1 VAAVPS
7 PAYVTL
13 VADTD
18 TTVELSSNA
27 GAVEVSLIANAATTV
42 FNTTNTAIASSS
54 PVNGQHVVTA
64 SLPSKTVKDESGGN
78 TTVVHLRSSGTPTV
92 CVAGL

>member
-1 VAAVPS
+1 MAVVPS

-18 TTVELSSNA
+18 TIVEIPNA
-27 GAVEVSLIANAATTV
+27 GAVEVTLISGASTVV
-42 FNTTNTAIASSS
+42 FNTTNTVIASST
-54 PVNGQHVVTA
+54 PANGQHAITTT
-64 SLPSKTVKDESGGN
+64 LPSKIIKDDSGG
-78 TTVVHLRSSGTPTV
+78 TTTFVHLRSSGTPTV